1 MGGGITKMFF
11 IKIIMVRFTVIRF
24 LSMGPVVCPSYQLT
38 LADDMTLPID
48 RSNMLMKKTAVLLE
62 VFHQMSAFTRN

>member
-11 IKIIMVRFTVIRF
+11 IKVIMVRFTVIRF

-38 LADDMTLPID
+38 LADDTTVPIG
-48 RSNMLMKKTAVLLE
+48 RLKMLMKKTVVLLE